1 MKNIFQSLSMG
12 RALKWSGFLVSTG
25 LIVQLLCL
33 VRIHPFSFIAFLGI
47 GCPLVGAGIVLYLF
61 SILTQS
67 DKPQA

>member
-1 MKNIFQSLSMG
+1 MKNILRAFSME
-12 RALKWSGFLVSTG
+12 RAIKWSGLLVSAG

-67 DKPQA
+67 EKPEA

>member
-1 MKNIFQSLSMG
+1 LQALATG
-12 RALKWSGFLVSTG
+12 RALKWSGLLISAG

-47 GCPLVGAGIVLYLF
+47 GCPLVGAGIVLYLL

-67 DKPQA
+67 AKPEA